1 MRSTVYEFQAPIR
14 LAKELMHD
22 FHAQVV
28 ACGGAQERLGRE
40 WLSRTRKR
48 MWLNERDCE

>member
-1 MRSTVYEFQAPIR
+1 MRSSVYEFQASIR
-14 LAKELMHD
+14 FAKELVHD

-40 WLSRTRKR
+40 WPSRTRKR
-48 MWLNERDCE
+48 MRRIEGDCE